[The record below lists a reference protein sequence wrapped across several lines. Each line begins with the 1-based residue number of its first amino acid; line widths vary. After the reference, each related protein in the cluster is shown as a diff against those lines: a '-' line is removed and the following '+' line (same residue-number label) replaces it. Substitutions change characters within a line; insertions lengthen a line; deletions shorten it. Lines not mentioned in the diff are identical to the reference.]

1 MATSERAG
9 GKTLV
14 RIAMDAVSQHIRET
28 NLRVG
33 DSLPGEGWFAERL
46 GVSRAVMRE
55 AFGALAALR
64 LIDVAN
70 GRKPR
75 VGALDGSIIATSLD
89 HAISTA
95 QIRVGDVWDVR
106 RTIELRTAALAAEN
120 ASVEQCRAIVDLAE
134 ALAHDDETGE
144 ATTETDIRFHLA
156 IAEASGNALFHQIVV
171 SFVPLMRVAVPQAWR
186 TRRTLSER
194 KDVLSTHRRLAA
206 AIARGDP
213 AEAQRCM
220 AAHFD
225 ESIGAKLKAAADAKS
240 AAEIVSAR

>member
-1 MATSERAG
+1 MTTSEREA

-14 RIAMDAVSQHIRET
+14 RVAIDAVNQHIR
-28 NLRVG
+28 NAKLKVG

-70 GRKPR
+70 GRRPR

-95 QIRVGDVWDVR
+95 QIRVGEVWDVR

-120 ASVEQCRAIVDLAE
+120 AAAEQCQAIVELAE
-134 ALAHDDETGE
+134 ALARDDETGE
-144 ATTETDIRFHLA
+144 TTTETDIRFHLA
-156 IAEASGNALFHQIVV
+156 IAEASGNALFHQIVA

-186 TRRTLSER
+186 TRRTYSER
-194 KDVLSTHRRLAA
+194 KDVLSTHHRLAA
-206 AIARGDP
+206 AIAAGDP
-213 AEAQRCM
+213 VEAQRCM

-225 ESIGAKLKAAADAKS
+225 ESIGARLKTESGA
-240 AAEIVSAR
+240 

>member
-1 MATSERAG
+1 MATIDREG

-14 RIAMDAVSQHIRET
+14 RVAIDAVNQHIRKQG
-28 NLRVG
+28 LKVG
-33 DSLPGEGWFAERL
+33 DTLPGEGWFAEQL

-95 QIRVGDVWDVR
+95 QIHVREVWDVR
-106 RTIELRTAALAAEN
+106 RTIELRTAALAATN
-120 ASVEQCRAIVDLAE
+120 ATAEQRRTITELAE
-134 ALAHDDETGE
+134 TLAHHDATGE
-144 ATTETDIRFHLA
+144 AATETDISFHLA

-186 TRRTLSER
+186 TRRTPSER
-194 KDVLSTHRRLAA
+194 KDVLSMHRKLAA
-206 AIARGDP
+206 AIADGD
-213 AEAQRCM
+213 AAGAQQWM

-225 ESIGAKLKAAADAKS
+225 ESIGAKLS
-240 AAEIVSAR
+240 